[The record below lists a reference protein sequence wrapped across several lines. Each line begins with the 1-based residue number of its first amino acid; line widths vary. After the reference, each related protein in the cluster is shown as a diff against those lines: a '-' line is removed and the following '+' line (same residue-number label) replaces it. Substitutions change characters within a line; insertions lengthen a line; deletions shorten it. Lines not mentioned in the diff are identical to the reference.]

1 MTCSSV
7 RMVISTTRNLSNP
20 SDRSFDAL
28 LKSLQKGVVLSRWP
42 SGGILRTVFVSHT
55 YGTMFLRSVLIGALV
70 LIAFSDSLAQ
80 VSYRDSVVRAGER
93 SKVFNLDEL
102 QQVEFVGCVLTT
114 PLELTGVIS
123 AIPSDL
129 TITRQLTLYFEENL
143 RRNPATPKVII
154 DRLDGIRQNLV
165 NELRYYNAE
174 AASDDSVSLLTYL
187 GQNGFH
193 NASVT
198 YAFAKDSS
206 TSKNRLTFYIN
217 EGKRAIVDTVV
228 VSGLEILDADLAT
241 RARSAFRFRPNSPF
255 SEAEIE
261 SSVRSVVDVLHNN
274 GYFKATY
281 QPPIVGLSDNG
292 EHDTVVVIVK
302 PGKRVR
308 IDTIMFAENTMGYP
322 EVSLSTRGRQLDVE
336 IGQWYSRRNIEQS
349 KANLLSLNTFEIV
362 LIDTISVDSVH
373 NYRSTDSTI
382 GIRVFTRNSKP
393 HDVGMNAILYQTAV
407 DNFLNL
413 GVGATAQYRNV
424 FGGAQ
429 VASVTLQY
437 VIQDVARLSQGQQ
450 LETEALASVVLA
462 WPNIGR
468 LFEQRFG
475 IQTSTYYS
483 QRQLVNPFRLESA
496 GFNVLAPIK
505 LYSYTFLTNVDFN
518 LSIERQVPRNF
529 QGTLNQALGDATT
542 PEDTAYVL
550 STFNQFLVL
559 DSYLQRSNA
568 FFTGLNAGV
577 TLSGDHR
584 DNPINPRRGTFSSFS
599 IEWGWGAGKYVR
611 GQAFLSSVFPL
622 GSRITGATKI
632 KLGHIQLLDFARGD
646 SLRNNTYVPLERQ
659 FFAGGPASIRSY
671 PSRLLHDPRSGRI
684 TNQSGEQDYVLANVI
699 GSGSLVE
706 LGFELRYTFERP
718 RGISDLVASFVE
730 RSGLT
735 LFTDIGNAFN
745 RFTTDLYGSARL
757 EDFYLGSVVAMGI
770 GYRFETPVGP
780 FRVDYAT
787 SVYDPLR
794 PTDKWIVGRRGVMNS
809 GNWQLSIGLGHA
821 F

>member
-1 MTCSSV
+1 MT
-7 RMVISTTRNLSNP
+7 ISTTPNLSNP
-20 SDRSFDAL
+20 SERSFNAL
-28 LKSLQKGVVLSRWP
+28 LKPLQKGVVHTGGP
-42 SGGILRTVFVSHT
+42 SCGILRQVFGFHV
-55 YGTMFLRSVLIGALV
+55 YGSVVLRSVLIGV
-70 LIAFSDSLAQ
+70 LGLFAFSVASAQ

-102 QQVEFVGCVLTT
+102 QQVEFVGCVVTT

-123 AIPSDL
+123 SIPSEL

-154 DRLDGIRQNLV
+154 DRLDGIRQDLV
-165 NELRYYNAE
+165 NELRYFNAE
-174 AASDDSVSLLTYL
+174 TASGDSLSLLTYL
-187 GQNGFH
+187 DQNGFH
-193 NASVT
+193 NARVT
-198 YAFAKDSS
+198 YTFAQDSS
-206 TSKNRLTFYIN
+206 TSKNTLTFHID
-217 EGKRAIVDTVV
+217 EGKRATVDTIAIA
-228 VSGLEILDADLAT
+228 GLENLDADMAAKA
-241 RARSAFRFRPNSPF
+241 RAAFRFRQNTPF

-261 SSVRSVVDVLHNN
+261 SSVRSVVEVLHNN

-281 QPPIVGLSDNG
+281 RPPIVGLSEDG
-292 EHDTVVVIVK
+292 EHDTVVVVIS

-308 IDTIMFAENTMGYP
+308 VDTIFFAENTMGYP
-322 EVSLSTRGRQLDVE
+322 EVNLSTRGRQLDVE
-336 IGQWYSRRNIEQS
+336 IGDWYSRRKVEQS

-362 LIDTISVDSVH
+362 LIDTVSADTVH
-373 NYRSTDSTI
+373 KYQSSDSTI

-393 HDVGMNAILYQTAV
+393 HDVGMNTIFYQTAV

-429 VASVTLQY
+429 IASVTLQY

-450 LETEALASVVLA
+450 LETEALASLVLA

-468 LFEQRFG
+468 LFDQRFG

-505 LYSYTFLTNVDFN
+505 LYAYTFLTNVDIN

-559 DSYLQRSNA
+559 DSYLQRNNT

-599 IEWGWGAGKYVR
+599 VEWGWGAGKYVR
-611 GQAFLSSVFPL
+611 GQAFLSSAFPL
-622 GSRITGATKI
+622 GSRLTGATKI
-632 KLGHIQLLDFARGD
+632 KLGHIQLLDFARND

-671 PSRLLHDPRSGRI
+671 PSRLLHDPRSGTI
-684 TNQSGEQDYVLANVI
+684 TNQAGEQDYVLANVI

-718 RGISDLVASFVE
+718 RGINDLVASMIE
-730 RSGLT
+730 RSGVT
-735 LFTDIGNAFN
+735 FFTDIGNAFN
-745 RFTTDLYGSARL
+745 RFTTDLYGSAQL
-757 EDFYLGSVVAMGI
+757 EDFYKGSVVAMGL

-794 PTDKWIVGRRGVMNS
+794 PTDKWIVGRRGVMNT

>member
-1 MTCSSV
+1 MKTC
-7 RMVISTTRNLSNP
+7 TTP
-20 SDRSFDAL
+20 KSFHTIEAKQSAL
-28 LKSLQKGVVLSRWP
+28 LKSLQRGVVHLGRESV
-42 SGGILRTVFVSHT
+42 GILQPVVGRCIGYRPLVQLVVLCVVSAFVVVSPT
-55 YGTMFLRSVLIGALV
+55 T
-70 LIAFSDSLAQ
+70 AQ
-80 VSYRDSVVRAGER
+80 DAYRDSVARAGER
-93 SKVFNLDEL
+93 SRALNLDEL
-102 QQVEFVGCVLTT
+102 QRVEFVGCVQTT
-114 PLELTGVIS
+114 PKELLGVIS
-123 AIPSDL
+123 SIESEL

-154 DRLDGIRQNLV
+154 NRLDGIRQGLMS
-165 NELRYYNAE
+165 ELRYFNAE
-174 AASDDSVSLLTYL
+174 TASDDSVALLTYL

-193 NASVT
+193 NARVSYTFGV
-198 YAFAKDSS
+198 DSS
-206 TSKNRLTFYIN
+206 SSKNTLTFIID
-217 EGKRAIVDTVV
+217 EGRRAIVDTIAIT
-228 VSGLEILDADLAT
+228 GLEGIDADIAS
-241 RARSAFRFRPNSPF
+241 RARGAFRFRPGTPF

-261 SSVRSVVDVLHNN
+261 TNVRSLIEELHSN
-274 GYFKATY
+274 GFYKATY
-281 QPPIVGLSDNG
+281 RAPIVGVSDDG
-292 EHDTVVVIVK
+292 TRDTVVVMIN

-308 IDTIMFAENTMGYP
+308 IDTILFVENTMGYP
-322 EVSLSTRGRQLDVE
+322 EVTLSTRRRQLDIEV
-336 IGQWYSRRNIEQS
+336 GQWYSRRAIEVS
-349 KANLLSLNTFEIV
+349 KANLLSLGTFEIV
-362 LIDTISVDSVH
+362 LIDTIGADSVH
-373 NYRSTDSTI
+373 QYRCTDSTI

-393 HDVGMNAILYQTAV
+393 HDVGMNGVFYQTAV

-437 VIQDVARLSQGQQ
+437 VLQDVSRIAQGQP
-450 LETEALASVVLA
+450 LETEALASLVLA

-468 LFEQRFG
+468 LFDQRFG
-475 IQTSTYYS
+475 IQTTTYYS

-496 GFNVLAPIK
+496 GFSVLAPVN
-505 LYSYTFLTNVDFN
+505 LYTHTFLTNVDIN

-529 QGTLNQALGDATT
+529 QGTLDQALSDSKT

-559 DSYLQRSNA
+559 DSYLQRNNT

-577 TLSGDHR
+577 TLRGDHR

-599 IEWGWGAGKYVR
+599 VEWGWGAGKYVR
-611 GQAFLSSVFPL
+611 GQAFLSSAFPL
-622 GSRITGATKI
+622 GTRLTGATKI

-671 PSRLLHDPRSGRI
+671 PSRLLHDPRSGKI
-684 TNQSGEQDYVLANVI
+684 TNQAREQDYVLANVI
-699 GSGSLVE
+699 GSGSLIE

-718 RGISDLVASFVE
+718 RGLSDLVASMIE
-730 RSGLT
+730 RSGFT

-745 RFTTDLYGSARL
+745 RFTTDLYGTAQLRDL
-757 EDFYLGSVVAMGI
+757 YEGSVVAMGV

-794 PTDKWIVGRRGVMNS
+794 PTDQWIFGRRGVMNS